1 MKKGIRNKIYLV
13 ASILICFYL
22 IPSCKKDDKTVP
34 NSSVDIYIYTSEPSF
49 LALNAVGGWV
59 YITGGSKGII
69 VYRKSNTEFTA
80 LDRHCT
86 YLPNTACSRVSVD
99 SSNIIAV
106 DTCCGSKFLI
116 TDGSVQNGP
125 ASMALKQY
133 ATSFDGSVL
142 HIYN

>member
-1 MKKGIRNKIYLV
+1 MKRFITQHFLV
-13 ASILICFYL
+13 LSLIIIVLYF
-22 IPSCKKDDKTVP
+22 IPSCKKDDNTLP
-34 NSSVDIYIYTSEPSF
+34 NTSVDIYIYISEPSF
-49 LALNAVGGWV
+49 LPLNAVGGWV

-86 YLPNTACSRVSVD
+86 YLPDNSCSRVAVD

-125 ASMALKQY
+125 ASIALKQY